1 LETYII
7 HMKFP
12 SLKYM
17 AKHGI
22 YNVKQLHQPHKV
34 VNKTLYNECLVCA
47 YVHDDVSCANC
58 HLKK

>member
-1 LETYII
+1 
-7 HMKFP
+7 MKFP

-22 YNVKQLHQPHKV
+22 YSVKQLHQPHKV
-34 VNKTLYNECLVCA
+34 VNKTLYNECPVCA